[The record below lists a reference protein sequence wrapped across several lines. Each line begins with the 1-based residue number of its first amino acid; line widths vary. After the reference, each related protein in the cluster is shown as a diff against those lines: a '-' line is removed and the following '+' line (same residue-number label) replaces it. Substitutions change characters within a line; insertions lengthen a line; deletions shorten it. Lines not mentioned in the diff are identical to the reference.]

1 MTDRGT
7 ANADGDGRP
16 VVLVV
21 DDDEAVVEAYG
32 LWLREECEVR
42 EAYDGKEA
50 LAEMDEAV
58 DVVLL
63 DRRMPAMSGDEALE
77 RIREQGY
84 DCRVSMVTAVDPDL
98 DIVEMGFDDYVVKP
112 AGREDLLAVVD
123 RLLEVATYEERLRE
137 EFSLVQKRATLESER
152 TTARLEASEEYQA
165 LTDRLETLRR
175 ENEATASDLSSTQ
188 FESIMHG
195 FPGAEADPESDG

>member
-63 DRRMPAMSGDEALE
+63 DRRMPATSGDEALE